1 MFQVVILELEEKKS
15 SMEGKME
22 EMKREEE
29 DWTQ

>member
-15 SMEGKME
+15 SMEGKIE